1 MPLKVLG
8 AGFGRTGTLSM
19 KMALEQLGFG
29 PCHHMMEVFGKPDH
43 IALWLAAGVEKNADW
58 EEILDGYNS
67 AVDWPV
73 CYFWKELAELY
84 PDAKIILTKRDAD
97 KWFDSASSTIF
108 KVMEAAKDD
117 PNGQMAR
124 TLIMENTFGGDL
136 TDRKKAIDVFNKHNQ
151 EVVDTIPGERLLV
164 FEASEGWGPLCEFL
178 EVPVPD
184 TDFPR
189 VNTTEDFQQKFTG

>member
-1 MPLKVLG
+1 
-8 AGFGRTGTLSM
+8 M